1 MYNNIVHRTQILLEE
16 RQYAALKAL
25 ARRGG
30 RSLSEIIRT
39 AVDEML
45 GERAPTHRKG
55 LARICAIAGDPGG
68 PSGKDHDALLYG
80 GLK

>member
-1 MYNNIVHRTQILLEE
+1 MYTNIVHRTQILLEE

-25 ARRGG
+25 ARRAG

-45 GERAPTHRKG
+45 GERPLTHRKG
-55 LARICAIAGDPGG
+55 LARICAIASDPDG
-68 PSGKDHDALLYG
+68 PAGRDHDALLYSG
-80 GLK
+80 SK